1 MTLLFRLRRAIAT
14 VTVVVGIALFTLA
27 LQGVTSVDTRL
38 ELAAAKQAAPQV
50 ADDCPFRDRDRH
62 YKPRRD
68 REPAV

>member
-1 MTLLFRLRRAIAT
+1 MTLLFGLRRALAT
-14 VTVVVGIALFTLA
+14 VTVVAGIALFTLA

-62 YKPRRD
+62 YPRRD

>member
-1 MTLLFRLRRAIAT
+1 MTLLSRLRRALAT
-14 VTVVVGIALFTLA
+14 VTVVAGIALFTLA

-38 ELAAAKQAAPQV
+38 ELAAARQAVPQV

-62 YKPRRD
+62 PQPRRA

>member
-1 MTLLFRLRRAIAT
+1 MTLLSRLRRTIAT

-27 LQGVTSVDTRL
+27 LEGVTSVDTRL
-38 ELAAAKQAAPQV
+38 ELAAAEQAAPQV

-62 YKPRRD
+62 REPRRD

>member
-62 YKPRRD
+62 HQPRRD